1 MCVWAVLACVSAIA
15 FAPNNTTAAVQAAA
29 AAAAAAAPPAPPD
42 VPLELL
48 QLARADAARV
58 EELEAS

>member
-15 FAPNNTTAAVQAAA
+15 FAPNKTTVAVH
-29 AAAAAAAPPAPPD
+29 AAAAPPAPPD